1 MLRHYAQL
9 FRAALMASVAIS
21 VMARTAIAEPL
32 EDARAAYQHGDFA
45 TAYKTFRS
53 LADQGNA
60 AAQTN
65 LGVMYGSGDGVPQSF
80 SDALKWFHK
89 AADQGDAAA
98 QFNLGL
104 LYRDGKGVTRN
115 YVLAYMWFELAV
127 SQFPPSQ
134 VESRGSAL
142 KARDFVAFKLSTTQI
157 AKAQKLAREWKRKPK
172 Q

>member
-1 MLRHYAQL
+1 MQRYYSMLVRVE
-9 FRAALMASVAIS
+9 LMALLTLGA
-21 VMARTAIAEPL
+21 MASAAIAEPL

-65 LGVMYGSGDGVPQSF
+65 LGVMYGSGEGVPQSF
-80 SDALKWFHK
+80 SEALKWFRK
-89 AADQGDAAA
+89 AGDRGDAGA

-104 LYRDGKGVTRN
+104 LYRDGRGVPRN
-115 YVLAYMWFELAV
+115 YVLAYMWFELSA
-127 SQFPPSQ
+127 SLFPPSKE
-134 VESRGSAL
+134 ESRDSAL
-142 KARDFVAFKLSTTQI
+142 KARDSLAFKLTTAQI
-157 AKAQKLAREWKRKPK
+157 AKAQKLAHEWKPKPK